1 MLWPI
6 WGFRYT
12 EWREFDRDRGVVP
25 GWFTIPPI
33 AVELYR
39 HDAERDALV
48 TDGVAGHGGSGTLP
62 PAGLAT
68 SANASCTW
76 AYEKHNL
83 AADPLYASQR
93 KQLAALLCQGQSPDS
108 CPRAETAAQTPKV

>member
-1 MLWPI
+1 M
-6 WGFRYT
+6 
-12 EWREFDRDRGVVP
+12 VP
-25 GWFTIPPI
+25 GWFTVPPI

-48 TDGVAGHGGSGTLP
+48 TDGAGDVAGHGGTLP
-62 PAGLAT
+62 PAGLAS

-108 CPRAETAAQTPKV
+108 CPRDQTAAQTPKV